1 MTQFSKDHQPAKA
14 GRKLGSRNKRSQFS
28 DRMTADAIKKLDEA
42 LEQSEQWAIECI
54 LKRTHP
60 TLKPITPNESLDA
73 DYLRAK
79 IFELSEMEQRL
90 KTLEEMGGTRVW

>member
-1 MTQFSKDHQPAKA
+1 MTHFSKEHQPAKA
-14 GRKLGSRNKRSQFS
+14 GRKPGSRNKRSQFS

-42 LEQSEQWAIECI
+42 LEQSEQWAIECV

-60 TLKPITPNESLDA
+60 SLKPVTPTESLDG

-79 IFELSEMEQRL
+79 IFEINELQARIEA
-90 KTLEEMGGTRVW
+90 LEALPNV

>member
-1 MTQFSKDHQPAKA
+1 MTQFSKEHQPAKA

-42 LEQSEQWAIECI
+42 LEQSEQWAIECV

-60 TLKPITPNESLDA
+60 SLKPVTPTESLDG

-79 IFELSEMEQRL
+79 IFEISELQARIEA
-90 KTLEEMGGTRVW
+90 LEALPNV

>member
-1 MTQFSKDHQPAKA
+1 MTQFSKEHQPAKA
-14 GRKLGSRNKRSQFS
+14 GRKPGSRNKRSQFS

-42 LEQSEQWAIECI
+42 LEQSEQWAIECV

-60 TLKPITPNESLDA
+60 SLKPVTPTESLDG

-79 IFELSEMEQRL
+79 IFEISELQARIEA
-90 KTLEEMGGTRVW
+90 LEALPNV

>member
-14 GRKLGSRNKRSQFS
+14 GRKVGSKNKRSQFS

-42 LEQSEQWAIECI
+42 LEQSEQWAIECV

-60 TLKPITPNESLDA
+60 ALRPVTPTESLDG

-79 IFELSEMEQRL
+79 IFEISELQARIEA
-90 KTLEEMGGTRVW
+90 LEALPNV

>member
-42 LEQSEQWAIECI
+42 LEQSEQWAIECV

-60 TLKPITPNESLDA
+60 SLKPVTPTESLDG

-79 IFELSEMEQRL
+79 IFEISELQARIEA
-90 KTLEEMGGTRVW
+90 LEALPNV

>member
-1 MTQFSKDHQPAKA
+1 VTQFSKEHQPAKA
-14 GRKLGSRNKRSQFS
+14 GRKPGSRNKRSQFS

-79 IFELSEMEQRL
+79 IFEINELQARIEA
-90 KTLEEMGGTRVW
+90 LEALPNV